1 MKKNRINFAITLG
14 LALSLVAFVSAS
26 AQQSTSPQAAGT
38 QNPSDRTN
46 SRILYHDGL
55 VLVGTT
61 DVYVIWYGC
70 WDNTCGTAGDSTA
83 RSIVID
89 FLCNIGGSPYLS
101 ILRGYPNG
109 SGQIPSGA
117 LFFGHEIVDNYSH
130 GTELKVS
137 DIQDILSAA
146 ITNHAF
152 PQDPNG
158 IYILISSADVSSPE
172 SGLCDPLQQPHHGI
186 GEALGS
192 DFRYAFVGNPMRC
205 PGVAAPQ
212 FVSVGNLLPTPNGN
226 LAGDGLAST
235 LAHVLSTTITN
246 PYNTGWFDRY
256 GLQNADKCPNEF
268 GATYL
273 TPNGAQANVKWG
285 QREYL
290 IQANWLNDKKG
301 RCVIDASQ

>member
-1 MKKNRINFAITLG
+1 MNKNRISFPIL
-14 LALSLVAFVSAS
+14 LALLAISLFAFAPSVFAQELAS
-26 AQQSTSPQAAGT
+26 RQIATATTPNAK
-38 QNPSDRTN
+38 TN

-70 WDNTCGTAGDSTA
+70 WDNNCGTAGDSTA

-89 FLCNIGGSPYLS
+89 FLCNIGGTPYLS
-101 ILRGYPNG
+101 LLRGYPNA

-117 LFFGHEIVDNYSH
+117 LFFGHEIVDAYSH

-137 DIQDILSAA
+137 DIQDILSSA
-146 ITNHAF
+146 ITNRAL

-172 SGLCDPLQQPHHGI
+172 SGLCDPLAQPHHGI

-205 PGVAAPQ
+205 PSVAAPQ
-212 FVSVGNLLPTPNGN
+212 FVSVGN
-226 LAGDGLAST
+226 
-235 LAHVLSTTITN
+235 
-246 PYNTGWFDRY
+246 
-256 GLQNADKCPNEF
+256 
-268 GATYL
+268 
-273 TPNGAQANVKWG
+273 
-285 QREYL
+285 
-290 IQANWLNDKKG
+290 
-301 RCVIDASQ
+301 